1 MPRVAVFASCTE
13 DEISVDGE
21 RVAAPGGPGTYCCL
35 TARRLRADVDLHTRM
50 GPGGARALLE
60 AEGVRILGEPAA
72 EAVRFALDVRGG
84 ERALRLLRGGEP
96 IGYDG
101 MGGADGAIVT
111 PVCGE
116 IAAGTLE
123 AIKADSAFTLVDP
136 QGFLRRAGEG
146 GAIALTGEAPGL
158 GGISAIKADTDELA
172 ALAGGGGARALA
184 GAGVGHVLVTSGRDI
199 MMLSGG
205 REYRLSLPVKAVADT
220 TGVGDIF
227 SAAFCATML
236 RERDALWAFCF
247 ACGAAHA
254 ALDTREA
261 GPKKVPA
268 RRAVETNAAY
278 FYNTVEFSGA

>member
-1 MPRVAVFASCTE
+1 MRVAVFASCTE
-13 DEISVDGE
+13 DEIALGGE

-35 TARRLRADVDLHTRM
+35 MARRLRADVDLHTRM

-60 AEGVRILGEPAA
+60 AEGVRILGRPAA
-72 EAVRFALDVRGG
+72 ETFRFALDVRGA
-84 ERALRLLRGGEP
+84 ERTLRLLRGGEP
-96 IGYDG
+96 IEYSG

-116 IAAGTLE
+116 IPAGALE
-123 AIKADSAFTLVDP
+123 AIKSDSAFTLVDP
-136 QGFLRRAGEG
+136 QGFLRRAGDG
-146 GAIALTGEAPGL
+146 GAIGLARAAVDL
-158 GGISAIKADTDELA
+158 GGVSAIKADMAELE
-172 ALAGGGGARALA
+172 ALAGDGGARSLA
-184 GAGVGHVLVTSGRDI
+184 GAGVGHVLVTSGRDVS
-199 MMLSGG
+199 MLSGG
-205 REYRLSLPVKAVADT
+205 REYRLTLPVKSVADT
-220 TGVGDIF
+220 TGTGDIF

>member
-1 MPRVAVFASCTE
+1 MRVAVFASCTE
-13 DEISVDGE
+13 DEISLGGE
-21 RVAAPGGPGTYCCL
+21 RVAAPGGPGTYCSL
-35 TARRLRADVDLHTRM
+35 MARRLRADVDLHTRM

-60 AEGVRILGEPAA
+60 AEGVRILGSPAA

-84 ERALRLLRGGEP
+84 ERTLRLLRGGEP
-96 IGYDG
+96 IEYDG

-116 IAAGTLE
+116 VAAGTLE
-123 AIKADSAFTLVDP
+123 AISADSAFTLVDP
-136 QGFLRRAGEG
+136 QGFLRRVGDG
-146 GAIALTGEAPGL
+146 GAISLGRAEIDL
-158 GGISAIKADTDELA
+158 GGVSAVKADRAELEA
-172 ALAGGGGARALA
+172 MAGDGGARALA
-184 GAGVGHVLVTSGRDI
+184 DGGVEHVLVTSGRNVS
-199 MMLSGG
+199 MLSGS
-205 REYRLSLPVKAVADT
+205 REYRLTLPVKGVSDT

-261 GPKKVPA
+261 GPGKVPA

-278 FYNTVEFSGA
+278 FYNTVEFSDA

>member
-1 MPRVAVFASCTE
+1 MARVAVFASCTE
-13 DEISVDGE
+13 DEISLGGE
-21 RVAAPGGPGTYCCL
+21 RIAAPGGPGTYCSL
-35 TARRLRADVDLHTRM
+35 TARRLRAGVDLYTRM

-60 AEGVRILGEPAA
+60 DEGVTIHGRPAA

-84 ERALRLLRGGEP
+84 ERTLRLLRGGEP
-96 IGYDG
+96 IEYSG

-116 IAAGTLE
+116 VSAGTL
-123 AIKADSAFTLVDP
+123 ASIKADSEFTLVDP
-136 QGFLRRAGEG
+136 QGFLRRVGEG
-146 GAIALTGEAPGL
+146 GAITLAQTAPDLDGV
-158 GGISAIKADTDELA
+158 SAIKADMDELA
-172 ALAGGGGARALA
+172 ALVGDGGARALS

-199 MMLSGG
+199 SMLSGD
-205 REYRLSLPVKAVADT
+205 REYRLSLPVKDVADT

-268 RRAVETNAAY
+268 RRAIETNAAY